1 MAIKEQQTSEQIPE
15 QETPI
20 QTEAAGQNGLSIE
33 SITEDENLMTNVR
46 DYAPPVLAV
55 LGSFMAWATIQAP
68 FIGTRNLSGVAT
80 DLGYI
85 VILAAAAAM
94 YFTYKPHATRRLA
107 ASAIALLTTLGGY
120 AYLQSIFSD
129 MQAELS
135 GNMLAD
141 TVTAGFGLGI
151 HLTLIATAAMTYVA
165 YRAYSDEE

>member
-20 QTEAAGQNGLSIE
+20 QTKAAGQNSLSIE
-33 SITEDENLMTNVR
+33 SITEDENLMANVR

-135 GNMLAD
+135 GNMFAD